1 MKVLQSGNSEPLK
14 AAVHGLAL
22 GTAALCGAYN
32 LAAWLV
38 RRQKHLAIN
47 AVMYGAVVIW
57 EFTHVRHHV
66 AAQRPVRR
74 RHVPST
80 DTVRAEASQAGAS
93 SPMLNVRVPARLA
106 QAIVS
111 SNSRE
116 RLEAVQHIVE
126 AVCGEW
132 LRQQRDAGA
141 VDERLRVPVEPIARD
156 EHEPARRGRVA
167 VGDSRV

>member
-1 MKVLQSGNSEPLK
+1 MKVLQSGNNEPLK
-14 AAVHGLAL
+14 TAVHGLAL

-57 EFTHVRHHV
+57 EFTHVRHHL
-66 AAQRPVRR
+66 AAQRPARR

-93 SPMLNVRVPARLA
+93 SPDAQCQGASAPGAGHRVIKQP
-106 QAIVS
+106 
-111 SNSRE
+111 
-116 RLEAVQHIVE
+116 
-126 AVCGEW
+126 
-132 LRQQRDAGA
+132 
-141 VDERLRVPVEPIARD
+141 
-156 EHEPARRGRVA
+156 
-167 VGDSRV
+167 